1 MTSHRHRLVCALALL
16 ACAVSL
22 TATRARNEQRPDQ
35 GAPQPATAPLDDR
48 ALGDALCPIVY
59 QVDRSPSPRGY
70 RYIFYGNGFF
80 INKSGY
86 LLTAAHVLSQLR
98 GGQPSL
104 LLRTAGAAPRFVQA
118 AVVAIDRDHDVALL
132 LATPNPFSADFA
144 VSSLPLDGDIP
155 KPGRS
160 VLAAAVRPVKPR
172 DAYTLD
178 SAIEERS
185 PGEVLDYEFSELA
198 KGPVDT
204 ELFLFG
210 HAVQPGQSGA
220 PVLSLDSHEVVGL
233 VEGQWLRDSATA
245 LAAPRDRSAAADTAL
260 LAPGEAAATPGA
272 VIPIHYAIALLQ
284 QRGVDWRRE
293 LEHANSGDATDQTAA
308 AWPAPLSL
316 IAPPYP
322 QSLFGGEVVLDALI
336 GHTGTLSDIKVG
348 HGDEPFLDKALA
360 AIRTWTFAPPHSD
373 ASSPEPR
380 IAIVFQFVQPYVPP
394 RSSTV
399 HHYDVHSPSAT
410 RDSSAVPLTT
420 VEPLY
425 PATGG
430 AEGSVILYESI
441 DREGRIA
448 SVQVAQG
455 LDSLSASA
463 LAAAKEWRFAPAGHS
478 GSAIESAAIVVFT
491 FRHPLATS
499 HAR

>member
-35 GAPQPATAPLDDR
+35 GAPQPTAAPLDDR

-59 QVDRSPSPRGY
+59 QVDRFPSPRGY

-132 LATPNPFSADFA
+132 LATPNPFGADFA
-144 VSSLPLDGDIP
+144 VSSLPLDRDIP
-155 KPGRS
+155 KPGRP
-160 VLAAAVRPVKPR
+160 VLAAAVRPAKPR

-178 SAIEERS
+178 PAIEERS

-260 LAPGEAAATPGA
+260 SGPGEAAAIPGA

-284 QRGVDWRRE
+284 QRGVDWQPA

-308 AWPAPLSL
+308 LPTPFSL
-316 IAPPYP
+316 IPPSYP
-322 QSLFGGEVVLDALI
+322 QSLFGGEVVLDALVRR
-336 GHTGTLSDIKVG
+336 TGTLSDIKVAR
-348 HGDEPFLDKALA
+348 GDEPFLDKALA
-360 AIRTWTFAPPHSD
+360 AVRTWTFAPPHSD
-373 ASSPEPR
+373 GSPAEPR
-380 IAIVFQFVQPYVPP
+380 IAIVFRFVQPYVPP
-394 RSSTV
+394 RSSVV
-399 HHYDVHSPSAT
+399 HHYDVNSPSAT
-410 RDSSAVPLTT
+410 HDSSAVPLTT

-430 AEGSVILYESI
+430 AKGSVILYESI

-448 SVQVAQG
+448 SVQVVQG

-463 LAAAKEWRFAPAGHS
+463 LAAAKEWSFAPARHS

-491 FRHPLATS
+491 FRHPLATG

>member
-1 MTSHRHRLVCALALL
+1 MSSHRHRRLCAFALL

-22 TATRARNEQRPDQ
+22 TATRARNEQGPDQ
-35 GAPQPATAPLDDR
+35 GAPQPAVAPLDDR

-59 QVDRSPSPRGY
+59 QVDRFPSPRGY

-104 LLRTAGAAPRFVQA
+104 LLRAPGAAPRFVQA
-118 AVVAIDRDHDVALL
+118 AVVAIDRDHDIALL
-132 LATPNPFSADFA
+132 LATPNPFDGTFA
-144 VSSLPLDGDIP
+144 VSSLPLDHNIP

-178 SAIEERS
+178 PAIEERS

-198 KGPVDT
+198 KGPADT

-245 LAAPRDRSAAADTAL
+245 LAAPADRHELGNAIAPAAT
-260 LAPGEAAATPGA
+260 EAAPIPGA

-284 QRGVDWRRE
+284 QRGVDWQPAP
-293 LEHANSGDATDQTAA
+293 EHANSGDAADQTAA
-308 AWPAPLSL
+308 LSTPFSL
-316 IAPPYP
+316 IPPPYP
-322 QSLFGGEVVLDALI
+322 QSLFGGEVVLDALV
-336 GHTGTLSDIKVG
+336 GRTGTLSDVKVA

-360 AIRTWTFAPPHSD
+360 AVRTWTFVPPHSGG
-373 ASSPEPR
+373 SSAEPR
-380 IAIVFQFVQPYVPP
+380 IAIAFQFVQPYVPP

-399 HHYDVHSPSAT
+399 RRYDVTSPSAT
-410 RDSSAVPLTT
+410 QDDAPIPLSS
-420 VEPLY
+420 VEPEY
-425 PATGG
+425 PATSG

-448 SVQVAQG
+448 SVQVVQDLAP
-455 LDSLSASA
+455 LTESA
-463 LAAAKEWRFAPAGHS
+463 LAAAKKWSFAPARHS
-478 GSAIESAAIVVFT
+478 GAAIGSAAIVVFT
-491 FRHPLATS
+491 FRHPLATG
-499 HAR
+499 HAH